1 MRHTVAPCIRG
12 TLLMLSLVGCND
24 FLRAKNLSHNPNAP
38 SQAANGTL
46 FISAQTDVYQQIEGQ
61 LGRTTCIWM
70 QQCGGQA
77 SPFNNLNFYEYG
89 ADDYY
94 NNWARIYGG
103 GGLIDLRTIETTSL
117 AVGDSNF
124 AGQAI
129 VLESMEIG
137 LGADIWGDIPY
148 SQASQAPTIT
158 QPKADP
164 QQQVYDSLEHAL
176 STAIVYMGAT
186 GPTNVGAQAYDN
198 VYFAASQNTG
208 IPQTQYWI
216 QLAYTMKARL
226 WVHQAEQLGTAA
238 YDSASAAAKL
248 GILDATGASD
258 FVSYHTA
265 TANTANLWSDFQS
278 IYLGD
283 IAAGGTIVNIMNT
296 TADPR
301 LPAYFTS
308 VGTSPPYV
316 GSDTAS
322 SATLSTLSSTR
333 SAQTFAQPIV
343 TYVENE
349 LIIAES
355 QCQLGHGAAATT
367 AYQAEQAAVGAT
379 PQSPV
384 NLSTIMTEK
393 YVALFQNPEVWND
406 WKRTGLPVLQPLGGQ
421 TLIPRRL
428 TYPLSERSANPN
440 IPPDGLQNWNDPTAT
455 PGIPIASKC

>member
-1 MRHTVAPCIRG
+1 MRRILSTGLRG
-12 TLLMLSLVGCND
+12 SLLMLCLAGCKD
-24 FLRAKNLSHNPNAP
+24 FLRAKDLVQNPNAP
-38 SQAANGTL
+38 SQASNGTL
-46 FISAQTDVYQQIEGQ
+46 FIAAQTDIYQQIEGQ

-77 SPFNNLNFYEYG
+77 SPFNNLNYYEYG

-117 AVGDSNF
+117 AVGDSLF
-124 AGQAI
+124 FGQAV
-129 VLESMEIG
+129 VLEAMEIG

-148 SQASQAPTIT
+148 SQASQAPAIQT
-158 QPKADP
+158 PKVDA
-164 QQQVYDSLEHAL
+164 QQQVYDSLEHTLA
-176 STAIVYMGAT
+176 TAITYMRAS

-198 VYFAASQNTG
+198 LYGGA
-208 IPQTQYWI
+208 PEPWI
-216 QLAYTMKARL
+216 QLAYTLKARF
-226 WVHQAEQLGTAA
+226 WIHQAEKLGGIA
-238 YDSASAAAKL
+238 YDSALTAADS
-248 GILDATGASD
+248 GISDATGASD
-258 FVSYHTA
+258 FVSVHTA

-283 IAAGGTIVNIMNT
+283 ISAGGTIVNIMNA

-308 VGTSPPYV
+308 VGGVYI

-322 SATLSTLSSTR
+322 SATLSTLSATR
-333 SAQTFAQPIV
+333 SAQTFGQPIV
-343 TYVENE
+343 TYTENE

-355 QCQLGHGAAATT
+355 NCQLHNAVAAAN

-379 PQSPV
+379 PQAPV
-384 NLSTIMTEK
+384 NLGVIMTEK

-406 WKRTGLPVLQPLGGQ
+406 WKRTGYPVMSPLGGQ
-421 TLIPRRL
+421 PLIPRRL

-440 IPPDGLQNWNDPTAT
+440 IPPDPPQNWNDPTTT
-455 PGIPIASKC
+455 PGTPIASGC

>member
-1 MRHTVAPCIRG
+1 MRRIVATGLRS
-12 TLLMLSLVGCND
+12 SLFVLCLAGCKD
-24 FLRAKNLSHNPNAP
+24 FLRAKDLVQNPNAP
-38 SQAANGTL
+38 SQASSGTL
-46 FISAQTDVYQQIEGQ
+46 FIAAQTDIYQQIEGQ

-70 QQCGGQA
+70 QQCSGQA
-77 SPFNNLNFYEYG
+77 SPFNILNFYQYG

-103 GGLIDLRTIETTSL
+103 GGLIDLRTIETLSL

-124 AGQAI
+124 FGEAV
-129 VLESMEIG
+129 VLESMQIG
-137 LGADIWGDIPY
+137 LGADIWGDVPY

-158 QPKADP
+158 QPKVDP
-164 QQQVYDSLEHAL
+164 QQQVYDSLEHTL
-176 STAIVYMGAT
+176 STAITFMRAT

-198 VYFAASQNTG
+198 LYYGISQTTG
-208 IPQTQYWI
+208 IPQTEYWI
-216 QLAYTMKARL
+216 HLAYTMKARL
-226 WVHQAEQLGTAA
+226 WIHQAAKLGPIA
-238 YDSASAAAKL
+238 YDSALAAADS
-248 GILDATGASD
+248 GILDATGGSD

-265 TANTANLWSDFQS
+265 TAITANLWSDFQS

-283 IAAGGTIVNIMNT
+283 IAAGGTITNLMNAT
-296 TADPR
+296 TDPR

-308 VGTSPPYV
+308 VGGLYI

-322 SATLSTLSSTR
+322 GATLSTLSTTR
-333 SAQTFAQPIV
+333 SAQTFSQPIV
-343 TYVENE
+343 TYTENQ

-355 QCQLGHGAAATT
+355 QCQLGNAVAATA

-384 NLSTIMTEK
+384 HLGVIMDEK

-406 WKRTGLPVLQPLGGQ
+406 WKRTGYPVISPLGGQ
-421 TLIPRRL
+421 AMIPRRL

-440 IPPDGLQNWNDPTAT
+440 IPSDPQQNWNDPTTT
-455 PGIPIASKC
+455 PGTPIASGC